1 MRPDRTRIVQE
12 GLFKEDPGGLP
23 GTGHSGAGLGAIIY
37 RPSTMTPHT
46 RREVRWRGQRGA
58 APRIP
63 MSLWR
68 RPLSPF
74 VTVIKAGR

>member
-23 GTGHSGAGLGAIIY
+23 GTGHSGAGLCDHLPTVNYDAPHSAGSSLA
-37 RPSTMTPHT
+37 RPAG
-46 RREVRWRGQRGA
+46 RR
-58 APRIP
+58 PRIP
-63 MSLWR
+63 LSLWR

-74 VTVIKAGR
+74 VTLIKAGR

>member
-23 GTGHSGAGLGAIIY
+23 GTGHSGAGLCDHLPTVNYDA
-37 RPSTMTPHT
+37 PHSG
-46 RREVRWRGQRGA
+46 EVRWLGQRGA

-63 MSLWR
+63 LSLWR